1 MNIDYAAI
9 IEKANQR
16 KDNLQALT
24 ALLEEA
30 PRMYDAL
37 LELKNWASDIRNAYV
52 VIDNEG
58 RELLPPNLKIAMEWV
73 DITVDNLDKARVNN
87 RAGLFY
93 WLPGDLL

>member
-37 LELKNWASDIRNAYV
+37 LELKNWASDVRNAYV

-73 DITVDNLDKARVNN
+73 DITVDNLDKARVNF

-93 WLPGDLL
+93 CRPVDPL

>member
-37 LELKNWASDIRNAYV
+37 LELKHWASDVRNAYV

-58 RELLPPNLKIAMEWV
+58 RELLPPTLKLALEWV

-93 WLPGDLL
+93 LLPGDPL

>member
-37 LELKNWASDIRNAYV
+37 LELKNWAINVSNAHL

-58 RELLPPNLKIAMEWV
+58 RGLLPPTLKLALEYASN
-73 DITVDNLDKARVNN
+73 TVNHLEEARINN

-93 WLPGDLL
+93 WLPGDPL

>member
-37 LELKNWASDIRNAYV
+37 LELKNWASDVRNAYV

-58 RELLPPNLKIAMEWV
+58 RELLPPTLKLALEWV
-73 DITVDNLDKARVNN
+73 DSTVDNLDKARVNN

-93 WLPGDLL
+93 WLPGDPL

>member
-37 LELKNWASDIRNAYV
+37 LELKHWASDVRNAYV
-52 VIDNEG
+52 VIDIEG
-58 RELLPPNLKIAMEWV
+58 RELLPPTLKLALEYV
-73 DITVDNLDKARVNN
+73 GSTVGYLENARINN

-93 WLPGDLL
+93 WLPGDPL

>member
-37 LELKNWASDIRNAYV
+37 LELKNWASDVRNAYV

-58 RELLPPNLKIAMEWV
+58 RELLPSTLKLALEWV

-93 WLPGDLL
+93 WLPGDPL

>member
-37 LELKNWASDIRNAYV
+37 LELKHWASDVRNAYV
-52 VIDNEG
+52 VIDNEC
-58 RELLPPNLKIAMEWV
+58 RELLPPTLKLALEWV

-93 WLPGDLL
+93 LLPGDPL

>member
-37 LELKNWASDIRNAYV
+37 LELKHWASDVRNAYV

-58 RELLPPNLKIAMEWV
+58 RGLLPPTLKLALEWV

-93 WLPGDLL
+93 WLPGDPL

>member
-37 LELKNWASDIRNAYV
+37 LELKNWASDVRNAYV

-93 WLPGDLL
+93 WLPGDPL

>member
-37 LELKNWASDIRNAYV
+37 LELKHWASDVRNAYV

-58 RELLPPNLKIAMEWV
+58 RELLPPTLKLALEWV

-93 WLPGDLL
+93 WLPGDPL

>member
-37 LELKNWASDIRNAYV
+37 LELKNWASDVRNAYV

-58 RELLPPNLKIAMEWV
+58 RELLPPTLKLALEWV
-73 DITVDNLDKARVNN
+73 DSTVDNLDKARINN

>member
-37 LELKNWASDIRNAYV
+37 LELKHWASDVRNAYV

-58 RELLPPNLKIAMEWV
+58 RGLLPPNLKIAMEWV

-93 WLPGDLL
+93 WLPGDPL